1 MSHSPGGFLSALAC
15 AALAVLAGLAAGQ
28 GADDAVARAKKLIEA
43 NAEKICK
50 FAHAPSTYA
59 YKGKEF
65 IGQKKT
71 KDGHLELTYKFD
83 VKGNLKMQKMYLSFF
98 FKDNGQFEFLR
109 VKDSTTLY
117 EPFKKLSASY
127 LKQLRGDM
135 AKRPAAQANTDLLRV
150 IDRSDAQELCEMY
163 LKQVQAAEGKR

>member
-1 MSHSPGGFLSALAC
+1 LSALAC
-15 AALAVLAGLAAGQ
+15 ATLVALAGPAGGRGTDEA
-28 GADDAVARAKKLIEA
+28 AVARARKLIEA

-50 FAHAPSTYA
+50 FAHAPSTYT

-65 IGQKKT
+65 MGQKMT
-71 KDGHLELTYKFD
+71 KDGRLELTYKFD

-98 FKDNGQFEFLR
+98 FKDSGEFEFLR

-127 LKQLRGDM
+127 LKQLRGEM

-150 IDRSDAQELCEMY
+150 IDRADAQELCEMY